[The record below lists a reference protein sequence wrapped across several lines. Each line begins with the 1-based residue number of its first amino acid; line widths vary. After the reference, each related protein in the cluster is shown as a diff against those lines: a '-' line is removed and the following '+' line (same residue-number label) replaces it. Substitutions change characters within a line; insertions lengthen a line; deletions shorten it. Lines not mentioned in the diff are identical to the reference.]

1 MHPWQH
7 SSHMNCPIMTLWS
20 QWDHSPVTAHRSL
33 VLPIYFPCCMHWLV
47 YRHFR
52 ESEGAGISRGMQED
66 FSQAIGNVIFSEES
80 SQDPIGQLR
89 SFSTQFPKKTTFP
102 GPFLMSPSSCVS
114 SRRLTRPGTNVC
126 LECNLKAKWHGNVVV
141 TFNMRP
147 VSL

>member
-1 MHPWQH
+1 MTTFQSHELSHHDSVITVRSQPCDCTQI
-7 SSHMNCPIMTLWS
+7 SSSSYL
-20 QWDHSPVTAHRSL
+20 
-33 VLPIYFPCCMHWLV
+33 FPMLHALV

-102 GPFLMSPSSCVS
+102 GPLLMSPFSCVS

-126 LECNLKAKWHGNVVV
+126 LECNLKAK
-141 TFNMRP
+141 
-147 VSL
+147 